1 MKAAR
6 NILSLILVLTV
17 ISAGLPLYHPADINR
32 DNAVDLKDA
41 IIRAQAFE
49 RSADD
54 PAAFVESVRD
64 VVSTLY
70 IVAGLKKVIKSE
82 RTANSTG
89 TAPSLQNQYI
99 ISSYHFSVA
108 SVMTGAVTESCFH
121 YQSVDLSPAS
131 PPPRPVHVSQT
142 SFALSEV

>member
-1 MKAAR
+1 VAERKGETFKTMRAAR

-17 ISAGLPLYHPADINR
+17 ISAGLPLYNPSDINR
-32 DNAVDLKDA
+32 DDRVDLKDA
-41 IIRAQAFE
+41 IISAQVFE

-82 RTANSTG
+82 RTANSKGMT
-89 TAPSLQNQYI
+89 PSIENTYL
-99 ISSYHFSVA
+99 ISSFTFPA
-108 SVMTGAVTESCFH
+108 SSDQSIKILENTIK
-121 YQSVDLSPAS
+121 YQSITIKPLL
-131 PPPRPVHVSQT
+131 PPPRFV
-142 SFALSEV
+142 